1 MKFTVTLLLLAVL
14 GCNTPA
20 QDYTQ
25 WGLPDGAKSRL
36 GKGTI
41 NDITYS
47 SDGTRLAV
55 AGSIGIWLYDTATL
69 QGVALLTGHTAQVE
83 CVAFSPDRS
92 ALASGGK
99 DKTVR
104 LWDAETGEH
113 QHTLAGHRSRVNS
126 VAFSPDGSTL
136 ASGSWDKTVRLWDAE
151 TGEHLRTLTGH
162 KNRVTSVALSPDG
175 STLASGS
182 WDKTVRL
189 WDAGT
194 GDICAHLPRIGL
206 ESLA

>member
-55 AGSIGIWLYDTATL
+55 AGFYRYL
-69 QGVALLTGHTAQVE
+69 ALRYG
-83 CVAFSPDRS
+83 D
-92 ALASGGK
+92 ASRG
-99 DKTVR
+99 R
-104 LWDAETGEH
+104 PA
-113 QHTLAGHRSRVNS
+113 HRSYGSSRMRS
-126 VAFSPDGSTL
+126 VQ
-136 ASGSWDKTVRLWDAE
+136 SG
-151 TGEHLRTLTGH
+151 
-162 KNRVTSVALSPDG
+162 
-175 STLASGS
+175 
-182 WDKTVRL
+182 
-189 WDAGT
+189 
-194 GDICAHLPRIGL
+194 
-206 ESLA
+206 

>member
-1 MKFTVTLLLLAVL
+1 MKFTVTLLLLLAVI

-25 WGLPDGAKSRL
+25 WGLPEGAKSRL

-55 AGSIGIWLYDTATL
+55 AGSIGIWLYDTSTL

-92 ALASGGK
+92 
-99 DKTVR
+99 
-104 LWDAETGEH
+104 
-113 QHTLAGHRSRVNS
+113 
-126 VAFSPDGSTL
+126 TL
-136 ASGSWDKTVRLWDAE
+136 ASGSWDKTVRLWDAK

-162 KNRVTSVALSPDG
+162 TAAVESVAFSPNG
-175 STLASGS
+175 SALASGS
-182 WDKTVRL
+182 LDGTVLL
-189 WDAGT
+189 WGFTPPAT
-194 GDICAHLPRIGL
+194 GN
-206 ESLA
+206 